1 MLSTAIAIS
10 YLDRQTLPVAISAI
24 QKDIPISNTQFSQLQ
39 AAFLLA
45 YAAMYAGG
53 GKLLDALGTRQGFLV
68 IMAAWSLAC
77 AAHGLATSFAMLMI
91 FRFLLGMGEGGGFPA
106 ATKAVAEWFP
116 ARERSSAM
124 GIINAGTAVG
134 AVIAPPAIA
143 AIIATGGWRWV
154 FFAAGAA
161 GLLWALWW
169 ARTYFPASNIPGLST
184 KEREE
189 IQEVFATVHQENAG
203 ISWLQL
209 FSFRETWGVVGAKFL
224 SDAA

>member
-10 YLDRQTLPVAISAI
+10 YLDRQTLPVAIAAI

-53 GKLLDALGTRQGFLV
+53 GKLLDALGTRKGFLV

-77 AAHGLATSFAMLMI
+77 AAHGLATSFVMLMI

-116 ARERSSAM
+116 ARERSSAV
-124 GIINAGTAVG
+124 GIG
-134 AVIAPPAIA
+134 P
-143 AIIATGGWRWV
+143 
-154 FFAAGAA
+154 
-161 GLLWALWW
+161 
-169 ARTYFPASNIPGLST
+169 
-184 KEREE
+184 
-189 IQEVFATVHQENAG
+189 
-203 ISWLQL
+203 
-209 FSFRETWGVVGAKFL
+209 
-224 SDAA
+224 